1 MEPGSTCVITHTKGQ
16 DGHSLGP
23 VSPSSGFR
31 PVWEVFS
38 EPCAKGT
45 ALRMASPLAQCALPV
60 LLLLGKC
67 PLYRGWPLH
76 RIRSSSEDRLA
87 QHTCPLIQ
95 VPRGVKYRHPSGGW
109 FPLCGVGCVS
119 GASPQ
124 KVSAE
129 QKSLILPPLLS
140 LHNSITNSSGS
151 SDDREMFLSFYI
163 ICMISAI
170 LCICHSA
177 K

>member
-1 MEPGSTCVITHTKGQ
+1 MCHYTHKRPGWTQPRPCEPFLRIQANLGSVLWTLRQRHG
-16 DGHSLGP
+16 
-23 VSPSSGFR
+23 SGWQVHL
-31 PVWEVFS
+31 PH
-38 EPCAKGT
+38 
-45 ALRMASPLAQCALPV
+45 CALPV
-60 LLLLGKC
+60 LLLLGRC

-76 RIRSSSEDRLA
+76 LIRSSSEDRLA

-109 FPLCGVGCVS
+109 FPLCGVGCVN

-124 KVSAE
+124 KVSVE

-140 LHNSITNSSGS
+140 PHNTITNSSGS
-151 SDDREMFLSFYI
+151 SDDREMFQSFYI